1 MKEVDII
8 VIGGGAAGLM
18 AAAGA
23 AATAK
28 AARAAATTEAEAA
41 QETREAGAAECAGQ
55 PTGTDRCSVLVLEKM
70 PRPGRKIM
78 ITGKGRCNFTN
89 AKPWNE
95 FSGHIHPKANFLKPA
110 FYNLTAEKMIDFIER
125 QGIEC
130 VVERGDRAFPS
141 SHHASEI
148 VDALVKAAEQAGAQ
162 IICNKEVRRIE
173 TPDLVGS
180 DGDGRTCRSDGSGTK
195 SDVIAGLTGN
205 PCRSDGNGMKS
216 DVIAGLTGNP
226 CKRFRIKCSDGSEYS
241 CSRLIICTGGLSY
254 PKTGSTGDGFEWA
267 KELGHSVRPLFPSL
281 TAIVPKGYKDLSTS
295 LEMTKGALE
304 RTKMI
309 KGTKGH
315 IHRNEPL
322 SEIGKLLCGN
332 QLKNVNLSLVID
344 GNEAASEFG
353 DMDFTDGGIE
363 GPIGFKVS
371 RKCVNAIINGSK
383 VAVILDMKPA
393 VGLEDLT
400 VRINTLWNE
409 VSKDKRN
416 ASRQY
421 KEKFRILL
429 SKVLPMS
436 LVQGFIRLNPN
447 TDHKTLAKALK
458 NWRFEIEGYVGYERC
473 VITAGGISADEISPK
488 TLESKLIA
496 GLYFAGEVLDLDA
509 DTGGYNLQAA
519 FSTGYLAGQSAAKS
533 L

>member
-18 AAAGA
+18 AAVG
-23 AATAK
+23 
-28 AARAAATTEAEAA
+28 AAATTE
-41 QETREAGAAECAGQ
+41 AAECAGQ

-110 FYNLTAEKMIDFIER
+110 FYNLTAEKMIDFIES
-125 QGIEC
+125 QGVEC
-130 VVERGDRAFPS
+130 VVERGDRVFPS
-141 SHHASEI
+141 SHHSSDI

-162 IICNKEVRRIE
+162 LICNKEVRRIE
-173 TPDLVGS
+173 TPVLVG
-180 DGDGRTCRSDGSGTK
+180 SDGSGTK

-205 PCRSDGNGMKS
+205 PCMSDGSGIKS
-216 DVIAGLTGNP
+216 NVIAGLTGNP

-295 LEMTKGALE
+295 LEMTKGA
-304 RTKMI
+304 
-309 KGTKGH
+309 KGH